1 MEKNPFFSVESV
13 YKKGIILMERNLLLS
28 QPSRMSML
36 RALFAIVKKDWK
48 QYWRYPLNAV
58 SSVFQPIIWLTP
70 VYYMGHAFSLN
81 GQALGFAQYSGTADY
96 MSFILIGTVLENF
109 INAVFWG
116 MGYALKNDMDSGV
129 MESNWLT
136 PVPRLL
142 ILTGHSITNLIVTFA
157 TSTMML
163 LLATFLFGFQVS
175 GDVLNA
181 FLPVIPMLAGL
192 YGFGFAFAALV
203 LLIREANAMV
213 DMSSF
218 LVQLFSGSNFPVN
231 SLPRWLLPI
240 SLALP
245 LTYGLDAVRGF
256 LLKTNTILPIHWEL
270 ALLVVFM
277 FVMLWLGSW
286 AFRSLERRVR
296 RLGTLGQH

>member
-1 MEKNPFFSVESV
+1 MESDS
-13 YKKGIILMERNLLLS
+13 LLS
-28 QPSRMSML
+28 QPSRISML
-36 RALFAIVKKDWK
+36 RALYAIVKKDWK

-70 VYYMGHAFSLN
+70 VYFMGRAFSLN

-116 MGYALKNDMDSGV
+116 MGYALKNDMDAGV

-136 PVPRLL
+136 PIPRLL
-142 ILTGHSITNLIVTFA
+142 ILVGRSITNLIVTFA
-157 TSTMML
+157 TSLVML
-163 LLATFLFGFQVS
+163 LLSALVFGFRTS
-175 GDVLNA
+175 GDVIHA
-181 FLPVIPMLAGL
+181 FLPVIPMLVGM

-203 LLIREANAMV
+203 LLVREANTMV

-231 SLPRWLLPI
+231 SLPRWLLPV

-245 LTYGLDAVRGF
+245 LTYGLDAVRGT
-256 LLKTNTILPIHWEL
+256 LLKTTTILPLGWEL
-270 ALLVVFM
+270 ILLVAFM
-277 FVMLWLGSW
+277 FVMLWLGTW

-296 RLGTLGQH
+296 KLGTLGQH

>member
-1 MEKNPFFSVESV
+1 MQTTGFS
-13 YKKGIILMERNLLLS
+13 LS
-28 QPSRMSML
+28 RPNFVSHL
-36 RALFAIVKKDWK
+36 RALYAITKKDWK

-58 SSVFQPIIWLTP
+58 SSIFQPIIWLTP
-70 VYYMGHAFSLN
+70 VYFMGRAFSLN

-96 MSFILIGTVLENF
+96 MSFLLIGTVLENF

-142 ILTGHSITNLIVTFA
+142 ILVGRSITNLLVTIA
-157 TSTMML
+157 TSAIML
-163 LLATFLFGFQVS
+163 MLAILLFGFQAS

-181 FLPVIPMLAGL
+181 FLPVLPMLIGL

-203 LLIREANAMV
+203 LLMREANAMV

-218 LVQLFSGSNFPVN
+218 LVQLFSGSSFPVN

-245 LTYGLDAVRGF
+245 LTYGLDAARGF
-256 LLKTNTILPIHWEL
+256 LLKTNTILPIYWEL
-270 ALLVVFM
+270 LLLVIFM
-277 FVMLWLGSW
+277 AVMLWLGTW
-286 AFRSLERRVR
+286 AFKSLERHVR
-296 RLGTLGQH
+296 KLGTLGQH